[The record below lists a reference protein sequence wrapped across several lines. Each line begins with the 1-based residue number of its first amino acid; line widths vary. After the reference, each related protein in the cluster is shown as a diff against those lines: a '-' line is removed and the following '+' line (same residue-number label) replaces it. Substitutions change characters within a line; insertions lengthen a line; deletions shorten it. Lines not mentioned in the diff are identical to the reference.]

1 MNPEQIIEFVNI
13 PLAVATLILTV
24 LSIFQ
29 FFQKQSEVKTREFL
43 LTDWHNT
50 MEGLRNALFQIAQN
64 PNRFSTK
71 DDVVGS
77 VNILAQIVSSMTQ
90 AMEEQRFFST
100 KQTLQNRQEKQKK
113 FETQMQMLQD
123 QFSNNQRKSS

>member
-100 KQTLQNRQEKQKK
+100 KQTLQNRQEKQV
-113 FETQMQMLQD
+113 
-123 QFSNNQRKSS
+123 